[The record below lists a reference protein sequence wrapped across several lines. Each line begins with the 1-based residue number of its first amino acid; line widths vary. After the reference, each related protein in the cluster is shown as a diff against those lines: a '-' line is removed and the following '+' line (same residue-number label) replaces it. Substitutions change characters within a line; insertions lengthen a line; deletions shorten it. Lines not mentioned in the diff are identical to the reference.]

1 MRVLL
6 TGGSGQIGFELRRAF
21 SVFAQ
26 VFAPGKQELD
36 IGSADSILAWVRRHR
51 PELIV
56 NAAAFT
62 AVDRA
67 ESEPEHAM
75 RVNGDAP
82 RILAEEAMKLRAALI
97 HYSTDYVFDGLCD
110 RPYLE
115 DDTTAPLNVYGR
127 TKLAGELGVR
137 QSGAAHLILR
147 TSWVY
152 SPRGQN
158 FFLTIRKL
166 AKERKELTIVN
177 DQFGA
182 PTPAR
187 MVAEAT
193 ALALAR
199 ILPTGKMDVGAFT
212 GSGGVY
218 HLSAAGRA
226 SWFEFAREVLRDVP
240 GAATVKAIPSSAY
253 PTSAKRPTNSTLDN
267 SKIREQLGLSLPDWK
282 IGLALCREELD
293 VIGEQ

>member
-26 VFAPGKQELD
+26 VFAPGRQELD
-36 IGSADSILAWVRRHR
+36 IGSADSILASVRRHR

-56 NAAAFT
+56 NAAAYT

-67 ESEPEHAM
+67 ESEPELAM

-82 RILAEEAMKLRAALI
+82 RILAEEAMKLRAGLI
-97 HYSTDYVFDGLCD
+97 HYSTDYVFDGLSD

-127 TKLAGELGVR
+127 TKLAGEVGVR

-152 SPRGQN
+152 APRGHN
-158 FFLTIRKL
+158 FLLTILKL

-212 GSGGVY
+212 EAGGIY

-253 PTSAKRPTNSTLDN
+253 PTPARRPGNSMLDN
-267 SKIREQLGLSLPDWK
+267 SKIRQQLGLSLPDWK
-282 IGLALCREELD
+282 IGLAFSRDELLTN
-293 VIGEQ
+293 GH